1 MIYLDNAATTFP
13 KPASVLERTWEYMT
27 TRAGNPGRGA
37 HYFSNASAEVIEQT
51 RRQLAKFFQLPDFR
65 RLVFTGGCTDSMN
78 MVLKGHLKSGDHVIA
93 TNLDHN
99 SASRP
104 LEHLRETLPLQV
116 TRVPFEKNG
125 SIDPGLVQQAIRNNT
140 TLIVLNH
147 GSNVIGTVQP
157 LAPFLEIVRESR
169 IPILLDAAQTAG
181 RIPIEVGDAPV
192 FVTCSGHK
200 GLYGMPGTG
209 ILTVPK
215 GYELSKWREGG
226 SGTASESLSHPTEL
240 PMRLEAGTPNF
251 LGIASL
257 SYGVDFIE
265 QQGMFA
271 IHNQEMKLAKSL
283 ESFVLSD
290 HRFVLYSQLDA
301 GRSVACVSFNI
312 HNAPPVEVAA
322 ILDQR
327 FGIAVRAG
335 LHCAAVLHQQLG
347 TAPEGCIRVSPG
359 CLNTQQEMDQLF
371 NALQEIANGYSG

>member
-1 MIYLDNAATTFP
+1 MARSIR
-13 KPASVLERTWEYMT
+13 VLVR
-27 TRAGNPGRGA
+27 
-37 HYFSNASAEVIEQT
+37 
-51 RRQLAKFFQLPDFR
+51 
-65 RLVFTGGCTDSMN
+65 
-78 MVLKGHLKSGDHVIA
+78 KS
-93 TNLDHN
+93 
-99 SASRP
+99 
-104 LEHLRETLPLQV
+104 
-116 TRVPFEKNG
+116 
-125 SIDPGLVQQAIRNNT
+125 IRNNT

-147 GSNVIGTVQP
+147 GSNVIGAVQP
-157 LAPFLEIVRESR
+157 LAPFLEIAHEGR

-226 SGTASESLSHPTEL
+226 SGTASESLHHPAEL

-271 IHNQEMKLAKSL
+271 IHDQEMKLAKSL

-290 HRFVLYSQLDA
+290 RRFVLYSQLDA
-301 GRSVACVSFNI
+301 GRSMACVSFNI

-359 CLNTQQEMDQLF
+359 FLNKGQDIDQLS
-371 NALQEIANGYSG
+371 NALREIADGYSE